1 MQFSFIKNI
10 EKIITFFNTFFLL
23 IFTYV
28 AHLNTT
34 KVIQIFNTMLKK
46 FDKRFFLVMN
56 GFLKSSFFC
65 MYFFICVHTYTY
77 AQVDNS
83 SLENV
88 NKITSSNIKKIQF
101 NLSSLVYVKN
111 NEYFNEIADGY
122 TLIGYYVNP
131 TVGYRVHKKVQI
143 DAGVFV
149 RKEYG
154 YNGLKEIEPTFTVQI
169 KQKDWRFLFG
179 NIEGNIN
186 HRLIEPLMT
195 FERVLNQP
203 LEHGFQAKY
212 QKKEAFFDGWLDW
225 QQTTIAG
232 RTNQERIWAGVSCYS
247 PAVSIKDIKLQALAQ
262 ASVLHMG
269 GQNIQSLL
277 PVRTLINPAAGLRI
291 KKNFSKNQSVMIDN
305 YYVGYFESPL
315 QGSAY
320 YLNSYW
326 RSPKYQVG
334 FSYWFGSFFNSPF
347 GNDLMQS
354 SSRKFNNEG
363 YYENTRSLLIVR
375 LVRDWKV
382 SKQVSVSLRIEPY
395 YDLNNR
401 IFEHSEGLY
410 LSCKL

>member
-1 MQFSFIKNI
+1 M
-10 EKIITFFNTFFLL
+10 
-23 IFTYV
+23 
-28 AHLNTT
+28 H
-34 KVIQIFNTMLKK
+34 KK
-46 FDKRFFLVMN
+46 SDKRFFLMMN
-56 GFLKSSFFC
+56 GFLKSLFFC
-65 MYFFICVHTYTY
+65 MCFFTCVRTYTY

-101 NLSSLVYVKN
+101 NLNSLVYVKN
-111 NEYFNEIADGY
+111 NEFFNEIADGY

-169 KQKDWRFLFG
+169 KQKDWRFVFG
-179 NIEGNIN
+179 NIEGNVS

-232 RTNQERIWAGVSCYS
+232 NTSQERIWAGVSCYS
-247 PAVSIKDIKLQALAQ
+247 PAMSIKDIQFQALAQ
-262 ASVLHMG
+262 ASVFHIG
-269 GQNIQSLL
+269 GQNIQSLS
-277 PVRTLINPAAGLRI
+277 PVRTLINPAAGLRV
-291 KKNFSKNQSVMIDN
+291 KKDFGKNQSLTIDN

-315 QGSAY
+315 QGTAY

-326 RSPKYQVG
+326 RNPKYQVG
-334 FSYWFGSFFNSPF
+334 VSYWFGSFFNSPF

-354 SSRKFNNEG
+354 SSRKFNNED
-363 YYENTRSLLIVR
+363 YYENTRSLFIMR

-382 SKQVSVSLRIEPY
+382 SEKVKVSLRVEPY

>member
-1 MQFSFIKNI
+1 MHKN
-10 EKIITFFNTFFLL
+10 
-23 IFTYV
+23 
-28 AHLNTT
+28 
-34 KVIQIFNTMLKK
+34 
-46 FDKRFFLVMN
+46 FDKRCFSMMN
-56 GFLKSSFFC
+56 GFLKSLFICMHFFV
-65 MYFFICVHTYTY
+65 CVHTYTY
-77 AQVDNS
+77 AQTDNIN
-83 SLENV
+83 LEN
-88 NKITSSNIKKIQF
+88 NQKITGVNVGKVQF
-101 NLSSLVYVKN
+101 KLNSLLYVKN

-122 TLIGYYVNP
+122 TLIGYYINP
-131 TVGYRVHKKVQI
+131 TVAYKLQKKVQI

-195 FERVLNQP
+195 FERVLTRP

-212 QKKEAFFDGWLDW
+212 QKKDAFFDGWLDW

-232 RTNQERIWAGVSCYS
+232 KINQERIWAGVSFYS
-247 PAVSIKDIKLQALAQ
+247 PAANIKDIKFQALVQ
-262 ASVLHMG
+262 ASVFHIG

-277 PVRTLINPAAGLRI
+277 PVRTLLNPVVGLRI
-291 KKNFSKNQSVMIDN
+291 KKNFAKNQSLTIDN

-315 QGSAY
+315 QGTAY
-320 YLNSYW
+320 YLNSFW
-326 RSPKYQVG
+326 KNKKYQAG

-354 SSRKFNNEG
+354 SSRKFNNDS

-375 LVRDWKV
+375 LVRDWKISEKV
-382 SKQVSVSLRIEPY
+382 KISLRVEPY

>member
-1 MQFSFIKNI
+1 MH
-10 EKIITFFNTFFLL
+10 KI
-23 IFTYV
+23 
-28 AHLNTT
+28 
-34 KVIQIFNTMLKK
+34 
-46 FDKRFFLVMN
+46 FDKRCFSMMN
-56 GFLKSSFFC
+56 GFLKSLFICMHFFV
-65 MYFFICVHTYTY
+65 CVHTYTY
-77 AQVDNS
+77 AQIDNIN
-83 SLENV
+83 LEN
-88 NKITSSNIKKIQF
+88 NQKITGVNVGKVQF
-101 NLSSLVYVKN
+101 KLNSLLYVKN

-122 TLIGYYVNP
+122 TLIGYYINP
-131 TVGYRVHKKVQI
+131 TVAYKLQKKVQI

-195 FERVLNQP
+195 FERVLTQP

-212 QKKEAFFDGWLDW
+212 QNKDTFFDGWLDW

-232 RTNQERIWAGVSCYS
+232 KINQERIWAGLSFYS
-247 PAVSIKDIKLQALAQ
+247 PAANIKDIKVQALVQ
-262 ASVLHMG
+262 ASVFHIG

-277 PVRTLINPAAGLRI
+277 PVRTLLNPVVGLRI
-291 KKNFSKNQSVMIDN
+291 KKNFAKNQSLTIDN

-315 QGSAY
+315 QGTAY
-320 YLNSYW
+320 YLNSFWKYK
-326 RSPKYQVG
+326 KYQAG

-354 SSRKFNNEG
+354 SSRKFNNDS

-375 LVRDWKV
+375 LVRDWKISEKV
-382 SKQVSVSLRIEPY
+382 KVSLRVEPY